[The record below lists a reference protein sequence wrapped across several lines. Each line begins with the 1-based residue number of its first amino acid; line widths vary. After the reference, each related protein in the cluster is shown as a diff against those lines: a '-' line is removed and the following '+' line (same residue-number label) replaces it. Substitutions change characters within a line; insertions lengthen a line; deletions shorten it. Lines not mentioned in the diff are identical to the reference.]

1 MTPEEF
7 RKMITNISQFIA
19 ANRQN
24 YLLLGAKRIE
34 GLLKRRVF
42 NDGKDSKGDSIG
54 QYKSKPWK
62 KKREKEGRQ
71 IGFVD
76 LEFTGDLRNS
86 IQVVSEGNDV
96 YLAIIRDADF
106 VKAKGNE
113 ERRKKDIFLPTEDER
128 ERTEKYI
135 EDLIAEDFD
144 KLLRAI

>member
-1 MTPEEF
+1 
-7 RKMITNISQFIA
+7 MITNISQFIA

-54 QYKSKPWK
+54 QYKSKKWK
-62 KKREKEGRQ
+62 KKREEKGRQ
-71 IGFVD
+71 IGYID

-96 YLAIIRDADF
+96 YLAIIRDKDF
-106 VKAKGNE
+106 AKAKGNE
-113 ERRKKDIFLPTEDER
+113 ALRKKDIFLPTEDER

>member
-1 MTPEEF
+1 
-7 RKMITNISQFIA
+7 MITNISQFIA

-54 QYKSKPWK
+54 QYKSKKWK
-62 KKREKEGRQ
+62 KKREEKGRQ
-71 IGFVD
+71 IGYID

-96 YLAIIRDADF
+96 YLAIIRDKDF
-106 VKAKGNE
+106 SKAKGNE
-113 ERRKKDIFLPTEDER
+113 ALRKKDIFLPTEDER